1 MEIGRAGLYVMTNGV
16 RFELLF
22 ALVALLKMQPHY
34 SQSSRENAT
43 PSNGTLPLT
52 TPENTITY
60 HNALC
65 LSVQNFA

>member
-22 ALVALLKMQPHY
+22 VLVALLKMQPLN

-52 TPENTITY
+52 
-60 HNALC
+60 AL
-65 LSVQNFA
+65 QKIP